1 MEKPSFCSLKDRE
14 NFEGIL
20 LGHFIKHRPLISEEC
35 ICIHFLVIY
44 WMNETCEKL
53 CEKS

>member
-1 MEKPSFCSLKDRE
+1 MEKPIFCSLKDRE
-14 NFEGIL
+14 NFEGIF
-20 LGHFIKHRPLISEEC
+20 LGHFIKHRHL

-44 WMNETCEKL
+44 GMNETCEKL